1 VRVERLGAC
10 CASVGVSALS
20 LPLKMLL
27 RDWRAGEL
35 SVLALALVIAVAS
48 VTSVAFFADRVWQAL
63 TREANQMLGADLLL
77 VSDHPFA
84 PELREQT
91 ARLGLARVDG
101 VSFVSMARAGDA
113 TQIAGVK
120 AVSAGYPLRGRLRIA
135 QRLNAEDAETDAIPA
150 AGSVW
155 LDERLSAALAVQV
168 GDQIEL
174 GNARFTVGAVLT
186 LEPDRGLSFFN
197 IAPRLLMRLDDLP
210 ATGLIQTGSRA
221 SYQLYVAGERAA
233 AAAYER
239 WAAPQLGPGQRMES
253 LGNARPEVRAGLDRA
268 RQFLGLSAMLAVI
281 LAAVAIALST
291 RRYTQRHLD
300 GYAVMRCFGAQQRR
314 LFALFGWEFVLLG
327 LAACAAGC
335 VLGYVG
341 QAVIARWLAE
351 FVAASLP
358 QPGLLPVLQGFAAG
372 LLLLLGFALPPLLQ
386 LKNVPAIRVIRREV
400 GPPRQSALAAYAL
413 GLAALAALLVWQA
426 DELKLGATVV
436 GGFTAAFV
444 LFWLCALGALR
455 GLALLG
461 RSGSVSWRYGLANL
475 RRRSRA
481 NAVQV
486 VALAL
491 GLTVLLLLTFIRGDL
506 LESWRAKLPQDAPN
520 RFVVNIQPEQVQPLT
535 RFLAQNAVA
544 SPATYPM
551 VRARLTAI
559 NGRAV
564 SAADYTDERAK
575 RQIDREFNLS
585 FMHGMPPGNQ
595 VSDGRWF
602 TPEDFAQGSASVE
615 FWIAERLGIAL
626 GDRLSFAGGGSS
638 VTLRVS
644 SVRKLDWDSMRPN
657 FFFITTPKALAGFPA
672 SYMTTFRLPGADAG
686 FTARLTQA
694 FPNLTVI
701 DVSAIMR
708 QVNGILD
715 QVIRAVQFV
724 FLFALVAG
732 VLVLYAA
739 LLSTQGERLQEAALM
754 RALGASRAQLAAAQR
769 AEFFVLGMVAGA
781 LAAAGATT
789 IGYVLAER
797 VFHFPWQFN
806 AAIWFAGPLAG
817 LACVMLN
824 AWLGGRAALNHPPML
839 ALREA

>member
-1 VRVERLGAC
+1 MKPVLRRPIDLP
-10 CASVGVSALS
+10 

-35 SVLALALVIAVAS
+35 RVLALALVIAVAS

-63 TREANQMLGADLLL
+63 TREANQMLGADVLL

-84 PELREQT
+84 ADLREEI
-91 ARLGLARVDG
+91 AKRGLSRVDG
-101 VSFVSMARAGDA
+101 TSFVSMARAGEA
-113 TQIAGVK
+113 TQLAGVK
-120 AVSAGYPLRGRLRIA
+120 AVSAGYPLRGKLRIA
-135 QRLNAEDAETDAIPA
+135 PHLNAADAETDTIPPP
-150 AGSVW
+150 GSVW
-155 LDERLSAALAVQV
+155 LDERLSAALGVEAGQS
-168 GDQIEL
+168 IEL

-197 IAPRLLMRLDDLP
+197 IAPRLLMQLDDLP

-221 SYQLYVAGERAA
+221 HYQLYVAGARAA
-233 AAAYER
+233 TESYEL
-239 WAAPQLGPGQRMES
+239 WAKPRLGPGQRIES

-268 RQFLGLSAMLAVI
+268 QQFLGLSAMLAVI

-335 VLGYVG
+335 VLGFAG
-341 QAVIARWLAE
+341 QGVIALWLTD
-351 FVAASLP
+351 FVASSLP
-358 QPGLLPVLQGFAAG
+358 QPGFYPVLQGFAAG
-372 LLLLLGFALPPLLQ
+372 MLLLLGFALPPLLQ

-400 GPPRQSALAAYAL
+400 GVPRQSALAGYAL

-426 DELKLGATVV
+426 GEFKLGATVFA
-436 GGFTAAFV
+436 GFAAAFV
-444 LFWLCALGALR
+444 LYWLAGLGALR
-455 GLALLG
+455 LFAALG

-481 NAVQV
+481 NAVQI

-491 GLTVLLLLTFIRGDL
+491 SLTVMLLLVFIRGDL
-506 LESWRAKLPQDAPN
+506 LESWRTKLPQDAPN
-520 RFVVNIQPEQVQPLT
+520 RFVVNIQPEQVRPLT
-535 RFLAQNAVA
+535 QFLAQNRVA
-544 SPATYPM
+544 APATFPM

-564 SAADYTDERAK
+564 SAADFADERAK
-575 RQIDREFNLS
+575 HQIDREFNLS
-585 FMHGMPPGNQ
+585 FMQAIPPGNQ
-595 VSDGRWF
+595 VTGGHWF
-602 TPEDFAQGSASVE
+602 NARDLASGSVSVE
-615 FWIAERLGIAL
+615 VWIAERLGIKL
-626 GDRLSFAGGGSS
+626 GDTLSFSGGGAS
-638 VTLRVS
+638 VSVPVT
-644 SVRKLDWDSMRPN
+644 SVRKLEWDSMRPN
-657 FFFITTPKALAGFPA
+657 FFFVTTPGALAGFPL
-672 SYMTTFRLPGADAG
+672 SYMTTFRLPEADTL
-686 FTARLTQA
+686 FTTRLTQA

-701 DVSAIMR
+701 DVSALMR
-708 QVNGILD
+708 QVNGVLD

-739 LLSTQGERLQEAALM
+739 LLSTQDERVQEAALM
-754 RALGASRAQLAAAQR
+754 RALGASRAQVSGAQR
-769 AEFFVLGMVAGA
+769 AEFLALGLVAGV
-781 LAAAGATT
+781 LAAAGATA
-789 IGYVLAER
+789 IGYVLAEQ
-797 VFHFPWQFN
+797 VFRFPWQFN
-806 AAIWFAGPLAG
+806 AAIWFAGPLTG
-817 LACVMLN
+817 LACVALN

-839 ALREA
+839 ALREAA